1 MKKRIIYVVLAIGI
15 IFAVRYCKNNKL
27 TEAEKLA
34 KHVTELKTISI
45 PDTLKTLYE
54 IETLSKYQDYMKT
67 ISEEYL
73 IFCKEYRE
81 PRSQQGER
89 YLLAKEL
96 MVKRNG
102 LCLGYMLMILNDFR
116 IFGLKEIDR
125 DYIFSVLGKDAAKK
139 LADDGEIIKALN
151 ISGNE
156 LDDLLYPERFQ
167 KYFELYAYFFK
178 QSNKRIEK
186 AIGDYSK

>member
-1 MKKRIIYVVLAIGI
+1 MKKWIIFVVLAIGVI
-15 IFAVRYCKNNKL
+15 LTVKYCKSTML
-27 TEAEKLA
+27 TDAEKSA
-34 KHVTELKTISI
+34 KHVTELTTVFI
-45 PDTLKTLYE
+45 PDTLKTLHE

-67 ISEEYL
+67 VSEEYL
-73 IFCKEYRE
+73 SFCKEYRE
-81 PRSQQGER
+81 PKSQQRER

-96 MVKRNG
+96 MVKTNG

-139 LADDGEIIKALN
+139 LADEGEIIKALN

-156 LDDLLYPERFQ
+156 LDDLLYPEHYQ
-167 KYFELYAYFFK
+167 KYFELYAYFFE

-186 AIGDYSK
+186 AIGDHCK